1 MIFLILSI
9 IIIIVQVIRCSIFIL
24 RKDVN
29 LFKKCF
35 EVIVLLML
43 IVLEYYN
50 FQYNKSAM
58 YVSSVILLYI
68 LVSYIYEYINSSN
81 YISALSVKKG
91 IDMSNAGVMF
101 LDNDGSIILI
111 NDLFSGVLKYYGI
124 TEYYIN
130 NLISVSFKMVGSE
143 YLLKYNNKVYCLKI
157 VNDLEVSLIDI
168 DELYKLQIEE
178 EKYNKEINE
187 NNKKLLLT
195 VNNIKK
201 IEKEKNLLKLKNE
214 YHDIIGYRLALFDK
228 YLESSKTNSRDI
240 LFLLD
245 SIYVDFDSSISSN
258 DKLSNLVRMYSIIGI
273 NVNVIGELP
282 KNIDV
287 SKVFFE
293 VIRES
298 VTNAI
303 IHASSKNIN
312 VVITKYLSY
321 VEMIITNDGKKPD
334 NIIFESDGIKGMK
347 RRVSSINGSIS
358 IDIVNG
364 FKISV
369 RV

>member
-1 MIFLILSI
+1 MIFLIVSI
-9 IIIIVQVIRCSIFIL
+9 IIIIIQVIRCSIFIL
-24 RKDVN
+24 RKDIT

-35 EVIVLLML
+35 EVIVLLIL
-43 IVLEYYN
+43 IVLEYFN
-50 FQYNKSAM
+50 FEYNKSTM

-68 LVSYIYEYINSSN
+68 LVSYIYEYFNSSN

-101 LDNDGSIILI
+101 LDKDGSILLI
-111 NDLFSGVLKYYGI
+111 NDLFSRVLKYYGI
-124 TEYYIN
+124 TSDYIN
-130 NLISVSFKMVGSE
+130 SLISVSFKMVGSE
-143 YLLKYNNKVYCLKI
+143 YLVMYNNRVYCLKI

-168 DELYKLQIEE
+168 DELYKLQMEE
-178 EKYNKEINE
+178 EKYNKEINL
-187 NNKKLLLT
+187 NNKKLVMT

-228 YLESSKTNSRDI
+228 YLESSKTNPSDI

-245 SIYVDFDSSISSN
+245 SIYVDFDSSVSSY
-258 DKLSNLVRMYSIIGI
+258 DKLSNLVRMYSIIGVNI
-273 NVNVIGELP
+273 NIVGSLP
-282 KNIDV
+282 KDKEV
-287 SKVFFE
+287 SRVFFE

-303 IHASSKNIN
+303 IHAGSKNIK
-312 VVITKYLSY
+312 VVITNYLSGI
-321 VEMIITNDGKKPD
+321 EMVITNDGKKPD

-347 RRVSSINGSIS
+347 RKVSSINGSIS

-364 FKISV
+364 FTISV